1 MAGQGRPHRSPRVL
15 RTFTGRLL
23 LAAWCIMPT
32 LLAVRAAWGQQ
43 LVRPDTELPSTM
55 RLRITFGGG
64 SPRVWRGSISLSD
77 GEFTRPELL
86 GLEPDEPGSMA
97 VGVRVI
103 QIRQPSPRSY
113 DGLDVSVRA
122 PLHARLRIRLDAADE
137 AGGGRGFDFLLSDL
151 ITGVHPGGDAAAGQL
166 DDAGNRLVLSRSPGD
181 SLRIAYDRPSLIFK
195 PGETFRFNIEPH
207 LLGLPP
213 DTQLRMKLRVVSRLT
228 GEEKFIREQ
237 DVRVDAEGN
246 LAAWGPHEF
255 TIPPGDGV
263 YNLNVTL
270 EKPSRFHALGAANP
284 LTTSTPEVQRK
295 LQFVA
300 LAADAPLPLDPPHE
314 ALVDEFDPV
323 TTSWADR
330 VAQWPVLKRL
340 PRMRQGRL
348 ANGEVRVARHLGKQW
363 AELAPDAW
371 QAHPLSIDA
380 LGEPYVLEVEYP
392 DNVPQ
397 TLGVS
402 IVQPNALGNVSP
414 LGYDSALEVAAPP
427 VGVAAAVGRH
437 RLVFWPR
444 SKTPVL
450 LLTSHDPDRPAVY
463 GRVRIF
469 RFSHRLMAR
478 RPRKANVPER
488 LIAAWLDKPLAAE
501 MFCANEAAD
510 TLTGR
515 SLDDWRTFYEAGTRL
530 TQHLHFAGYN
540 AAVLPALCEGSTLY
554 PSDLLQPTPKYDTG
568 VYLSDGQDPS
578 RKDALELLFRQFDRE
593 GLTLLPSLQ
602 FNTPLPEL
610 EQLRLGDP
618 RERVGLE
625 LVDHNG
631 RTWMDRY
638 RPTGGLAPYYNPLDD
653 RVQAAMTRVVDEL
666 ARRYGHHPSFGGVV
680 VQLSPES
687 YAMLPGANWNFDD
700 RTFGRFSKA
709 TASGEPGGKLRDRFE
724 ARAKWCATDGR
735 DKWLA
740 WRADEMSA
748 LYRGMSAAVRA
759 HKGDAQLILAGSEM
773 LNADPLRTA
782 IRPTLTAKPNAAQQI
797 GRALLELGL
806 DTKRLQAEKSITL
819 VAPYPALPRDD
830 ATAGPDAANDN
841 ADESTLSELHKQL
854 AAGGALLYRPP
865 VTRRLASFD
874 AVSPFGKAN
883 TYTWLAAQ
891 VAESGDAARRRWLE
905 CLTRTDHTIIMDGGW
920 MIARGQEDGQL
931 DLLTA
936 LRHLPRTPLKG
947 NVSTPATEP
956 IIARTHKIDGRTVAY
971 VMNPSPWPVQA
982 RLYAKSTLPSTVA
995 PLVGG
1000 TSVPPVDDRSR
1011 WTVNLAPYDLVAAEF
1026 SQPDVELIVENVVLP
1041 ADVGPALAQKLTD
1054 VRRRA
1059 AALKGAPPRTE
1070 TINAGFEEVGENEG
1084 EIPGWLFLKQDGVE
1098 VTTVDGGHRNSL
1110 RAMKVVSRGPQV
1122 WVRSQPIPAPRTG
1135 RIAVWARLRT
1145 PTPDRQPNLRLA
1157 IEARRGRQPYY
1168 RFANVGANVAA
1179 APLADGWSPFI
1190 LQIDDLPREGLEEFR
1205 IGFDLMGPGEVWI
1218 DDVQVYDL
1226 SFTEQE
1232 QFQISRLIA
1241 AADFHLRES
1250 NLAAAAAVLDGYWPK
1265 FLGEHV
1271 DPSQAEIADTPR
1283 PIPLPPP
1290 PENTPPP
1297 RQSWR
1302 DWFRD
1307 QLWY

>member
-1 MAGQGRPHRSPRVL
+1 
-15 RTFTGRLL
+15 
-23 LAAWCIMPT
+23 
-32 LLAVRAAWGQQ
+32 
-43 LVRPDTELPSTM
+43 M

-77 GEFTRPELL
+77 GQFARPELL

-122 PLHARLRIRLDAADE
+122 PLDARLRIRLDAADDG
-137 AGGGRGFDFLLSDL
+137 GGGRDFDFALSDL
-151 ITGVHPGGDAAAGQL
+151 ITGVHPGGDATAGKL
-166 DDAGNRLVLSRSPGD
+166 DDAGNRLVLSRAPGD
-181 SLRIAYDRPSLIFK
+181 SLRIAYDRQSLLFK
-195 PGETFRFNIEPH
+195 PGESFRFNIEPH

-213 DTQLRMKLRVVSRLT
+213 ETQLRMKCRIVSRLT
-228 GEEKFIREQ
+228 GEEKFIRER

-246 LAAWGPHEF
+246 IAAWGPHDF

-284 LTTSTPEVQRK
+284 LTSSTPEAQRK

-300 LAADAPLPLDPPHE
+300 LSAEAPRPLDPPHE

-330 VAQWPVLKRL
+330 VAQWPLLKRL
-340 PRMRQGRL
+340 PRMRHGRL
-348 ANGEVRVARHLGKQW
+348 AGGEVRVARHLGKEW

-371 QAHPLSIDA
+371 QAHPLSIDT

-414 LGYDSALEVAAPP
+414 LGYDSAVEVAAPP
-427 VGVAAAVGRH
+427 VGVAPAVGRH

-450 LLTSHDPDRPAVY
+450 LLTSHDPDRPTVY

-478 RPRKANVPER
+478 RPRKANSPER

-501 MFCANEAAD
+501 MFSANEAAD

-530 TQHLHFAGYN
+530 TQHLEFAGYN

-554 PSDLLQPTPKYDTG
+554 PSELLQPTPKYDTG
-568 VYLSDGQDPS
+568 VYLTDGQDPS
-578 RKDALELLFRQFDRE
+578 RKDALELLFRLFDRE

-610 EQLRLGDP
+610 ERLRLGDP
-618 RERVGLE
+618 RGRAGLE
-625 LVDHNG
+625 LVDHSG
-631 RTWMDRY
+631 RTWTDRY
-638 RPTGGLAPYYNPLDD
+638 RPTGGLAPYYNPLDE
-653 RVQAAMTRVVDEL
+653 RVQAAMTRVVEEL

-680 VQLSPES
+680 VQLSPEG
-687 YAMLPGANWNFDD
+687 YAMLPGGSWGFDG
-700 RTFGRFSKA
+700 RTFARFAQAAGVEDPGVGRNPS
-709 TASGEPGGKLRDRFE
+709 E
-724 ARAKWCATDGR
+724 ARAHWCAKEGR
-735 DKWLA
+735 EQWLT

-748 LYRGMSAAVRA
+748 LYSNMAATVRA
-759 HKGDAQLILAGSEM
+759 HRDDAQLILAGSEM
-773 LNADPLRTA
+773 LNADALRMA
-782 IRPTLTAKPNAAQQI
+782 IRPTLAAKPAAAQHI

-819 VAPYPALPRDD
+819 VAPYPALPRSD
-830 ATAGPDAANDN
+830 ATAGPDAASND
-841 ADESTLSELHKQL
+841 ADETTLGELHRQL
-854 AAGGALLYRPP
+854 VAGGALLYRPP

-874 AVSPFGKAN
+874 EVSPFGKAN

-891 VAESGDAARRRWLE
+891 VAESGDASRRRWLD

-920 MIARGQEDGQL
+920 MIARGQEDAQL

-936 LRHLPRTPLKG
+936 LRHLPRTPLA
-947 NVSTPATEP
+947 SAASSPATEP
-956 IIARTHKIDGRTVAY
+956 IIARTHQGDGRTVAY
-971 VMNPSPWPVQA
+971 LMNPSPWPVEA
-982 RLYAKSTLPSTVA
+982 RLHAKSTLPSTVA

-1000 TSVPPVDDRSR
+1000 TTVRPVDDRSR
-1011 WTVNLAPYDLVAAEF
+1011 WTVSLAPYDLVAAEF
-1026 SQPDVELIVENVVLP
+1026 SQPDVELIVEHVTLP
-1041 ADVGPALAQKLTD
+1041 ADVGPALAKKLTE
-1054 VRRRA
+1054 VRR
-1059 AALKGAPPRTE
+1059 
-1070 TINAGFEEVGENEG
+1070 
-1084 EIPGWLFLKQDGVE
+1084 
-1098 VTTVDGGHRNSL
+1098 
-1110 RAMKVVSRGPQV
+1110 
-1122 WVRSQPIPAPRTG
+1122 APR
-1135 RIAVWARLRT
+1135 
-1145 PTPDRQPNLRLA
+1145 
-1157 IEARRGRQPYY
+1157 
-1168 RFANVGANVAA
+1168 
-1179 APLADGWSPFI
+1179 
-1190 LQIDDLPREGLEEFR
+1190 
-1205 IGFDLMGPGEVWI
+1205 
-1218 DDVQVYDL
+1218 
-1226 SFTEQE
+1226 
-1232 QFQISRLIA
+1232 
-1241 AADFHLRES
+1241 H
-1250 NLAAAAAVLDGYWPK
+1250 
-1265 FLGEHV
+1265 
-1271 DPSQAEIADTPR
+1271 
-1283 PIPLPPP
+1283 
-1290 PENTPPP
+1290 
-1297 RQSWR
+1297 
-1302 DWFRD
+1302 
-1307 QLWY
+1307 